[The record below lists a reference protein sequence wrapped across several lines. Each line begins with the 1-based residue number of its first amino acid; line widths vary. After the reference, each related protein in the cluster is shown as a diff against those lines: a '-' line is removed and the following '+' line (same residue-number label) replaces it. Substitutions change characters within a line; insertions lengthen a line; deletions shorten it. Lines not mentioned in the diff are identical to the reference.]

1 MSQYRELVE
10 AKRHEQMVEAKAKK
24 WSKGIKYLLAEN
36 GYIETKFNS
45 GLIERTY
52 HRDKDGHREKDTVT
66 VQQGNS
72 IKTIID
78 DFSRALADRSMDI
91 NEW

>member
-10 AKRHEQMVEAKAKK
+10 KKRHEQMVEAKAKE
-24 WSKGIKYLLAEN
+24 WSGQIKYLLAEN

-45 GLIERTY
+45 GKIERQY
-52 HRDKDGHREKDTVT
+52 HRDKDGFKKGHIEVRQK
-66 VQQGNS
+66 GNS

-78 DFSRALADRSMDI
+78 DFSRALADRRQDI